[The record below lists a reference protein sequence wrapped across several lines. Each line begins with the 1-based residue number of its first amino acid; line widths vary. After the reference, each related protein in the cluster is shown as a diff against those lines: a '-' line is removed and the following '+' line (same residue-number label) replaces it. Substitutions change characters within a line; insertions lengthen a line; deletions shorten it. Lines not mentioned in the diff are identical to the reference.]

1 MTPHLQGV
9 LCDPMIIGML
19 KSTVYTL
26 CVQFFVS
33 TTVLT
38 MGE

>member
-9 LCDPMIIGML
+9 LCDQMIIGVL

-26 CVQFFVS
+26 HMQFFVS
-33 TTVLT
+33 MTVLT